1 MLQLSTTPSRV
12 LESFECRKVHHTAS
26 PADARCAIW
35 ECFVTSLITLCIHAD
50 MSELNLAKGTTISF
64 PDGKDKLL
72 HFEIF
77 LKPEEGIYK

>member
-1 MLQLSTTPSRV
+1 MG
-12 LESFECRKVHHTAS
+12 SFSHMIAYAS
-26 PADARCAIW
+26 AA
-35 ECFVTSLITLCIHAD
+35 AD
-50 MSELNLAKGTTISF
+50 MSELNLAKGTSISF